1 MRDAVADDG
10 IDRDDVVEEAP
21 LLGSDRAVMTLERKL
36 VLLLAADSHVFAI
49 SSQCS
54 PMLFPVV
61 RFAIRGT

>member
-1 MRDAVADDG
+1 
-10 IDRDDVVEEAP
+10 
-21 LLGSDRAVMTLERKL
+21 VMTLERKL